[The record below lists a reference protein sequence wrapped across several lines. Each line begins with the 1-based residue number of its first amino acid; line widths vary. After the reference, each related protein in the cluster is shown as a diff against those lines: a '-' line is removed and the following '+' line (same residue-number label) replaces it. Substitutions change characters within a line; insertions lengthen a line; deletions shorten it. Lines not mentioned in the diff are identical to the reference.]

1 MTPHPLTREY
11 FQSAF
16 VVENLEAACHQW
28 SNNFGIGPFFV
39 KDYQPGTFDEVT
51 YRGAPADLS
60 MRVALA
66 QACLL
71 YTSPSPRDVE
81 ESRMPS
87 SA

>member
-1 MTPHPLTREY
+1 MTSHPLTREY

-51 YRGAPADLS
+51 YRGAPLNPNRICWADAPVVRGSKTVSCVVTGLS
-60 MRVALA
+60 
-66 QACLL
+66 
-71 YTSPSPRDVE
+71 
-81 ESRMPS
+81 
-87 SA
+87 